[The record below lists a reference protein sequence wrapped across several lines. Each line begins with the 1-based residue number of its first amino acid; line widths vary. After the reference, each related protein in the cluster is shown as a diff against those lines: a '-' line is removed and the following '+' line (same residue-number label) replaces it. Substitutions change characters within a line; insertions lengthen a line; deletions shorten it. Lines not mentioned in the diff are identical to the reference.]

1 MEGARAMSDA
11 PKEIYYD
18 PRDGYISGGIP
29 PKHPAFASCT
39 PYVRADL
46 SASPEVVK
54 ELVEAL
60 GSLLSAVDAWA
71 ETPFGSEAE
80 IAATGPIAEAAEE
93 ARAILA
99 KLEGGE

>member
-1 MEGARAMSDA
+1 METMMEGARAMSDA

-54 ELVEAL
+54 ELLAAL
-60 GSLLSAVDAWA
+60 R
-71 ETPFGSEAE
+71 
-80 IAATGPIAEAAEE
+80 E
-93 ARAILA
+93 ARDHIAGSAPDWHYGTQEMLATIDAVLA